1 MLRAEFGERLPGGL
15 TPERVAPLLVATMEG
30 LQYQWLLDPDAVDMP
45 AAFQDFLRLLR
56 TDAEQA
62 SRPESSDASDA
73 DSNPVHE

>member
-1 MLRAEFGERLPGGL
+1 MD
-15 TPERVAPLLVATMEG
+15 G